1 MKRTHGARRADRRK
15 QLNVAVDRELYEAVA
30 AEARAEER
38 RVSNMGLVLIREAL
52 AARGLQRLAAER
64 AAR

>member
-1 MKRTHGARRADRRK
+1 MRRTQGARRADRRR
-15 QLNVAVDRELYEAVA
+15 QINVAVDRELYEAVA

>member
-1 MKRTHGARRADRRK
+1 MRRTQGARRADRRK

>member
-1 MKRTHGARRADRRK
+1 MRRTQGARRADRRR
-15 QLNVAVDRELYEAVA
+15 QINVAVDRELYEAVE